1 MEIMYF
7 YSDEHNTN
15 QSINHSR
22 TSVNESVS
30 WTNSS
35 LPSDV
40 ASPGPWHVA
49 GVAVYSFLH
58 FFSHISALLAAA
70 SAFAQHPMPRT
81 THTQTFHYSML
92 IKTVG
97 LKILTFRK
105 ELILS
110 GC

>member
-40 ASPGPWHVA
+40 ASPGPWRVA

-81 THTQTFHYSML
+81 HTQTFHYSML
-92 IKTVG
+92 IKTVR
-97 LKILTFRK
+97 LKF
-105 ELILS
+105 
-110 GC
+110 